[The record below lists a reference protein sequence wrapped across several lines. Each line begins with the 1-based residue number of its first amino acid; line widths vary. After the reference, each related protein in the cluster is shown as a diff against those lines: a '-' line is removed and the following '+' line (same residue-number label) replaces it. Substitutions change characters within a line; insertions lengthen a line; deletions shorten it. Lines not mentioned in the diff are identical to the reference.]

1 MPGALSAVV
10 LQLYLQI
17 KKTLRIGFI
26 QGALCKKIAQTHLGL
41 GVHKDLTRQATQTPK
56 VLTLQVGGIA
66 PAKNLNGH
74 RIGAGPNIGRNIKFL
89 GRFTVLTHPHLFTI
103 YPYKTHRL
111 NGTEMNEDLLAIPF
125 LRYFKIPTIIT
136 NIIVLQIINI
146 GRIEVPMR
154 IKLIAHIGINGI
166 TITLY
171 FHIGGHND
179 LVPIRELEPG
189 FRKPLQTFGYTLNEF
204 KVPGSV

>member
-103 YPYKTHRL
+103 NPYKTHRL
-111 NGTEMNEDLLAIPF
+111 NGTEMNEDLLSVPF
-125 LRYFKIPTIIT
+125 LRYFKIPAIIP
-136 NIIVLQIINI
+136 NVVVLKVVHIRRLEIPI
-146 GRIEVPMR
+146 R
-154 IKLIAHIGINGI
+154 IKLIAHIGINGV
-166 TITLY
+166 TIALY
-171 FHIGGHND
+171 LHIGRNGD
-179 LVPIRELEPG
+179 LVPIIWPKIRG
-189 FRKPLQTFGYTLNEF
+189 CKTLQTVGYALYEF
-204 KVPGSV
+204 KIPGSV